1 MLYIYLSCAV
11 LLILILIFYYKFT
24 QNKKEQEKLLKM
36 MAEKSTEQTKEL
48 KDFQDFVLNGFQHL
62 SKDIEKKSQ
71 STDDVPLPEQD
82 IEMENFEI
90 NDELPTDLKEKINSL
105 NSDKDN
111 EFDSEVNVS
120 EPLEVPDQVLE
131 EGSESHASSVEEDA
145 DGSVEEDADGS
156 VEEDADGSVEEDA
169 DGSVEEDADGSVEE
183 DADGSVEEDA
193 DGSSDEEDA
202 IQINNPSLELLTLKE
217 LQEIARTN
225 NLAIRGPKKDLIL
238 RIKNNNN

>member
-11 LLILILIFYYKFT
+11 LLILIVIFYYKFT
-24 QNKKEQEKLLKM
+24 QNKKEQDKLLTM
-36 MAEKSTEQTKEL
+36 MAEKSTAQTKEL

-62 SKDIEKKSQ
+62 SKDIENKSHSKEDTPQ
-71 STDDVPLPEQD
+71 PDQD
-82 IEMENFEI
+82 IEMEKFEI
-90 NDELPTDLKEKINSL
+90 NDELPNELKEKINSL

-120 EPLEVPDQVLE
+120 ESLEVPVHVLE
-131 EGSESHASSVEEDA
+131 EVAASQ

-156 VEEDADGSVEEDA
+156 VEEDADGSVEED
-169 DGSVEEDADGSVEE
+169 DTGSVEEDADGSVEE
-183 DADGSVEEDA
+183 D
-193 DGSSDEEDA
+193 DA

-217 LQEIARTN
+217 LQEIARNN
-225 NLAIRGPKKDLIL
+225 NLAIRGPKKDLIQ

>member
-156 VEEDADGSVEEDA
+156 
-169 DGSVEEDADGSVEE
+169 
-183 DADGSVEEDA
+183 
-193 DGSSDEEDA
+193 SDEEDA

>member
-156 VEEDADGSVEEDA
+156 VEEDTDG
-169 DGSVEEDADGSVEE
+169 
-183 DADGSVEEDA
+183 
-193 DGSSDEEDA
+193 SDEEDA

-217 LQEIARTN
+217 LQEIARNN

>member
-11 LLILILIFYYKFT
+11 LLILIVIFYYKFT
-24 QNKKEQEKLLKM
+24 QNKKEQDKRLTM
-36 MAEKSTEQTKEL
+36 MAEKSTAQTKEL

-62 SKDIEKKSQ
+62 SKDIENKYHSKED
-71 STDDVPLPEQD
+71 THHPDQD
-82 IEMENFEI
+82 IEMEKFEI
-90 NDELPTDLKEKINSL
+90 NDELPNELKEKINSL

-120 EPLEVPDQVLE
+120 ESLEVPVHVLE
-131 EGSESHASSVEEDA
+131 EVAASQDGSVEEDADGSSDEEDA

-156 VEEDADGSVEEDA
+156 VEEDADGSVED
-169 DGSVEEDADGSVEE
+169 
-183 DADGSVEEDA
+183 
-193 DGSSDEEDA
+193 DA

-217 LQEIARTN
+217 LQEIARN
-225 NLAIRGPKKDLIL
+225 NHLAIRGPKKDLIQ

>member
-1 MLYIYLSCAV
+1 MLYIYLSCVV
-11 LLILILIFYYKFT
+11 LLILIVIFYYKFT
-24 QNKKEQEKLLKM
+24 QNKKEQDKLLKI
-36 MAEKSTEQTKEL
+36 MAEKSKEQTKEL

-71 STDDVPLPEQD
+71 PTDGVPLPEKD

-120 EPLEVPDQVLE
+120 EPLEVSEQVLE
-131 EGSESHASSVEEDA
+131 EVSNSHTGSVEDDA

-156 VEEDADGSVEEDA
+156 VEEDT
-169 DGSVEEDADGSVEE
+169 DGSVEE

-193 DGSSDEEDA
+193 DGSSDEEEA

-217 LQEIARTN
+217 LQEIARNN

>member
-11 LLILILIFYYKFT
+11 LLILIVIFYYKFT
-24 QNKKEQEKLLKM
+24 QNKKEQEKLFKM

-71 STDDVPLPEQD
+71 PTDGVPLPEQD
-82 IEMENFEI
+82 IEMDNFEI

-131 EGSESHASSVEEDA
+131 EVSESHASSVEEDA

-156 VEEDADGSVEEDA
+156 
-169 DGSVEEDADGSVEE
+169 
-183 DADGSVEEDA
+183 
-193 DGSSDEEDA
+193 SDKEDA

-217 LQEIARTN
+217 LQEIARNN
-225 NLAIRGPKKDLIL
+225 NLAIRGPKKDLIQ
-238 RIKNNNN
+238 RIKNNN